1 MTKIFFLFILTFQ
14 STLILAQSKG
24 LTQEEKENEILDY
37 SNIRSV
43 LKSDGLEEVRND
55 KNEFIKEIKKQRKNI
70 HFKKYNYPKEDDF
83 WVMSSE
89 LWLVKNAQ
97 LLRWDFPKPDYGI
110 GVAFQQLLEKF
121 GYYNEN
127 YKILVV
133 NTPNVTHFGFP
144 AGKNSYIFIL
154 SLPFMRSLDL
164 TKVDLSLLIFE
175 DFLRLKEGYFI
186 QNLEL
191 DTKFLGSNFYKS
203 KDNKKIVKEVLEKYS
218 SVVFKTGFNFQQQY
232 EITKK
237 MDSYLKSEP
246 PLWSAYFKLYHKLE
260 RFIKTD
266 ILYKNYLKIYPSPEL
281 QLKWL
286 SPKKKVI

>member
-1 MTKIFFLFILTFQ
+1 MIKFILFFVILFHNPFLFG
-14 STLILAQSKG
+14 QSKG

-43 LKSDGLEEVRND
+43 LKTDGLEGVQKSK
-55 KNEFIKEIKKQRKNI
+55 KNLVKEIKKQRNDLYL
-70 HFKKYNYPKEDDF
+70 KKYNYPNENDF
-83 WVMSSE
+83 WAMASE

-110 GVAFQQLLEKF
+110 GTAFQQLLEKF
-121 GYYNEN
+121 GYFNEN

-133 NTPNVTHFGFP
+133 NTPNITHFGFP
-144 AGKNSYIFIL
+144 AGKNSYIFVL

-175 DFLRLKEGYFI
+175 DFLRLKEGYFTH
-186 QNLEL
+186 NLEI
-191 DTKFLGSNFYKS
+191 DTKFLGTNFYKS
-203 KDNKKIVKEVLEKYS
+203 KTNKKIVKEILEKYT
-218 SVVFKTGFNFQQQY
+218 SVVFQTGFNFQQQY

-237 MDSYLKSEP
+237 MDSFLKSEP
-246 PLWSAYFKLYHKLE
+246 PLWSAYFKLYHKLD